1 MSSVNCVLLLGH
13 LTRDPELRYTPT
25 GAAVAQFGL
34 GVNRR
39 WRDAAGTLQAS
50 PCFVEAVDH
59 LVRPRP
65 HCRWDWTP
73 RVPWRQIGGVA
84 PDGPDRPRLDGPVAG
99 ARRQLLPGVTDDPR
113 SGFWPSEPAFRR
125 APTDPGALGPWGRT
139 IMDRGRGPRGG
150 PAGV

>member
-50 PCFVEAVDH
+50 PCFVEVVTWGKQAETVAAHCAKGRSVFIEGRLQLDQRETEAGERRSRLKVVAQRVTFLGRNGRAESAVD
-59 LVRPRP
+59 
-65 HCRWDWTP
+65 
-73 RVPWRQIGGVA
+73 A
-84 PDGPDRPRLDGPVAG
+84 SAE
-99 ARRQLLPGVTDDPR
+99 ALPGWVA
-113 SGFWPSEPAFRR
+113 EEA
-125 APTDPGALGPWGRT
+125 
-139 IMDRGRGPRGG
+139 
-150 PAGV
+150 